1 MILLVTNQRDLT
13 TDYIVRELQE
23 RKVSYFR
30 LNTETISAHKCS
42 IGYKSLDDWNIG
54 DVEGKSVSS
63 AYFRRPSAPICR
75 LASLNNEEQE
85 YVQMEWLAF
94 LKGIYSRLDGKW
106 FSSPTNIS
114 LAEDKPRQ
122 LLIANRIGFK
132 IPQSIITNN
141 FSDVISRTSNE
152 NLIAKPLRQALISG
166 YDEKVV
172 FTSRIPK
179 ITPEHEES
187 ISFAPLIFQQ
197 EVIKKF
203 DVRVTVVG
211 HKVFPV
217 AIWSQETT
225 ETEVDWRKGGNI
237 NLVHEHIDIPSSIE
251 KKCIE
256 LVNQLNLGFG
266 AIDLICDKNN
276 NYWFLEINPNGQW
289 AWIENQTKLPIAST
303 IVDNLLRIGECNN
316 EH

>member
-13 TDYIVRELQE
+13 TDYIVRELQD
-23 RKVSYFR
+23 RKVPYYR
-30 LNTETISAHKCS
+30 LNTETISDHKCS

-54 DVEGKSVSS
+54 NIEGESVSS

-75 LASLNNEEQE
+75 LKSLKNEEQE

-94 LKGIYSRLDGKW
+94 LKSIYSRLDRKW
-106 FSSPTNIS
+106 FSSPINIS

-122 LLIANRIGFK
+122 LLLANKIGFN
-132 IPQSIITNN
+132 IPQSIISNN
-141 FSDVISRTSNE
+141 FSHIISRTPSE

-179 ITPEHEES
+179 ITQEHEAS
-187 ISFAPLIFQQ
+187 ISFAPSIFQQ
-197 EVIKKF
+197 EIIKRF

-211 HKVFPV
+211 PKVFPV
-217 AIWSQETT
+217 AIWSQENT

-237 NLVHEHIDIPSSIE
+237 NLVHEHIDIPSNI
-251 KKCIE
+251 KDKCIE
-256 LVNQLNLGFG
+256 LVKMLGLKFG

-303 IVDNLLRIGECNN
+303 IVDELLKINENN
-316 EH
+316 DGH